1 MSFMNYIK
9 RYFKEKFLRLK
20 IFHLRVS
27 FIFQKI
33 SKYKSYY
40 VDVVER
46 STNSNLGTKSISS
59 IKNIFIVGIAFLII
73 GAGSVFAAQTTNTSL
88 DQCAPSGGS
97 GLAVW
102 NSCGFTPSIFQSMS
116 ISILGN
122 YTQLNSS
129 TTSNNTNYTGGYGA
143 LGDISSLMGTM
154 YSTPPAS
161 GVGYFAYL
169 GKTAGFI
176 NPTYAASSSSST
188 ELNSGPV
195 YGFSF
200 LSPIESLWAFTRD
213 LAYILLVLI
222 IIFTGLMIIIGGKIG
237 GQVPITFMSAL
248 PNIVAAIILIEF
260 SYAIGG
266 FMIDFMN
273 VLLGFVYYAFANSP
287 MASTLG
293 SGSFYSAFSSRAF
306 VFNVFGHIMSV
317 PGLQT
322 LGTTVTG
329 QLNLNNYGILGHLVN
344 AVAGFAGNSAGGDS
358 LIIFIISVILL
369 FTALRIFISLVGAY
383 ISLVFLPVAAP
394 FMFLFGAFPGQT
406 KTIWSFFAGML
417 KAILTFVL
425 VYVMFL
431 IIYYLTHGNSGSAV
445 QFSTGNLPILG
456 IDNIGS
462 VVGAILAI
470 GLFVLIPKLISDI
483 TKFLGQDFGGYT
495 TEFQKNFQGPISSL
509 QRLYGNVKKSTSGG
523 H

>member
-1 MSFMNYIK
+1 MNCIK
-9 RYFKEKFLRLK
+9 RYFEEKFLRWK
-20 IFHLRVS
+20 IFKLRIS
-27 FIFQKI
+27 LIFQRI
-33 SKYKSYY
+33 GKYKSYY
-40 VDVVER
+40 VDVIER
-46 STNSNLGTKSISS
+46 STNSNLKTKSVSS
-59 IKNIFIVGIAFLII
+59 IKSIFIVGMAFLVI
-73 GAGSVFAAQTTNTSL
+73 GAGTVFAQTQNTTL

-129 TTSNNTNYTGGYGA
+129 TTSDNTNYTGGYGA

-169 GKTAGFI
+169 GKNAGFI
-176 NPTYAASSSSST
+176 NPTYAASSST
-188 ELNSGPV
+188 DLNSGPV

-213 LAYILLVLI
+213 LAYILLIII

-248 PNIVAAIILIEF
+248 PNIIAAIILIEF

-273 VLLGFVYYAFANSP
+273 VLLGFVYYAFTNSP

-306 VFNVFGHIMSV
+306 VFNVFGHIMNVS
-317 PGLQT
+317 GLQN
-322 LGTTVTG
+322 LGSTVTN
-329 QLNLNNYGILGHLVN
+329 QLNLKNYGILGHLVN
-344 AVAGFAGNSAGGDS
+344 AVAGFAGNSSGGDS

-406 KTIWSFFAGML
+406 KTIWSFFSGML

-445 QFSTGNLPILG
+445 QFGTGNLPILG